1 MHVDHTVF
9 MLHPYVTG
17 NSATQG
23 IALFP
28 ENISGNSATRC
39 YILDN
44 YSIITERK
52 YIKICNN
59 TYFFMANILAQIL
72 FLSDL
77 RFRRYLTIDKMWDT
91 SGQQRNFVNCQ
102 ISPEPY
108 V

>member
-1 MHVDHTVF
+1 MSSVKKNPTEWDKV
-9 MLHPYVTG
+9 LYIYVTG

-39 YILDN
+39 YIVDN
-44 YSIITERK
+44 SSIITERK

-77 RFRRYLTIDKMWDT
+77 RFRRYLTIDKIT
-91 SGQQRNFVNCQ
+91 LLTTHIPHFVNC
-102 ISPEPY
+102 
-108 V
+108 